1 MKRAISNRDVLTA
14 RFPAATFDGQW
25 LRSIG
30 RPRLAGTWIIFG
42 GSGSGKTT
50 FTLLLAKYLARFAR
64 VAYNSLEQGLS
75 PTLQRA
81 WSRVSMQ
88 EAGTSIVLLEREQ
101 LPDIRQRLKSRR
113 PPNVIVIDSLPYLDQ
128 FFWRDYV
135 LLTKMHPD
143 TLFIFI
149 AHEKNGHPG
158 RSARQAHTVRR
169 RRQDSRLRIQSLLH
183 NTLRRPRPPGRR
195 RRLHHLARGSSTLLG
210 HTTAVDTSI
219 TNPNTTTSWQK
230 NSSSSSPSSST

>member
-1 MKRAISNRDVLTA
+1 MKRAISNRDVLAA
-14 RFPAATFDGQW
+14 RFPAAPFDGQW

-113 PPNVIVIDSLPYLDQ
+113 PPGVIVIDSLPYLDQ

-149 AHEKNGHPG
+149 AHEKNGHPDG
-158 RSARQAHTVRR
+158 A
-169 RRQDSRLRIQSLLH
+169 
-183 NTLRRPRPPGRR
+183 
-195 RRLHHLARGSSTLLG
+195 LARRIRYDADVKIRVCGYKAFF
-210 HTTAVDTSI
+210 TTRYEDPDRHEGGADYIIWPEGAARFWGT
-219 TNPNTTTSWQK
+219 PQ
-230 NSSSSSPSSST
+230 P